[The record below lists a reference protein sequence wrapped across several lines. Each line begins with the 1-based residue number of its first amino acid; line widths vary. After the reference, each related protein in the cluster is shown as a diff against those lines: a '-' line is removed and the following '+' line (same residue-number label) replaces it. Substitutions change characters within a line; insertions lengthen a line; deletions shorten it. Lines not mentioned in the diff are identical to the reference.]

1 MPIYEYRCCDCGR
14 KTSFLVLNPQKPL
27 SPKCPKCGSTNMR
40 RLFSRFSSPLS
51 EERRLEKLADP
62 SFWGDVD
69 ENDPASVARFVR
81 RMGKELGEELGED
94 IEEIAEEAAREAE
107 SGSGDEVDEVL

>member
-1 MPIYEYRCCDCGR
+1 
-14 KTSFLVLNPQKPL
+14 
-27 SPKCPKCGSTNMR
+27 MR

-51 EERRLEKLADP
+51 EERRLEKLTDP
-62 SFWGDVD
+62 SFWGDLN

-94 IEEIAEEAAREAE
+94 LEEIAEEAAREAE